1 MRAGPAALL
10 VLAVGSGAARLM
22 RAQVAP
28 NRTSFYLH
36 PTDVTDARALWV
48 NPAGLGRISEASVHF
63 DLTVVDPGAAGR
75 VRQLTFGFASRGF
88 SFGYQRDLFSG
99 GPRGHTYRVGMA
111 SGLGRLAGGGSVTLY
126 RGGTSET
133 GWDLGGVYDLLRD
146 FSVGGVIANIGHPV
160 VRGARLPVTLVPG
173 ATLRLF
179 RARAAV
185 SAHGRLTSADRP
197 EYSIGLGAR
206 LRDGTT
212 LPVGLLARLDA
223 DGWFRHTGFAFGLSV
238 GRDNLVGTVVTVPG
252 AAGRI
257 DSGSLYGLSTR
268 RLTR

>member
-146 FSVGGVIANIGHPV
+146 VSVGGVIANIGHPV

-179 RARAAV
+179 RARAARPPTGPNTP
-185 SAHGRLTSADRP
+185 SGWGRGCGTGPRCPSDCSPASTRTAGFGTPGSRSVCRSVATTSSGPSSPCPAPPDESTPAASTASR
-197 EYSIGLGAR
+197 
-206 LRDGTT
+206 
-212 LPVGLLARLDA
+212 
-223 DGWFRHTGFAFGLSV
+223 
-238 GRDNLVGTVVTVPG
+238 PG
-252 AAGRI
+252 A
-257 DSGSLYGLSTR
+257 
-268 RLTR
+268 